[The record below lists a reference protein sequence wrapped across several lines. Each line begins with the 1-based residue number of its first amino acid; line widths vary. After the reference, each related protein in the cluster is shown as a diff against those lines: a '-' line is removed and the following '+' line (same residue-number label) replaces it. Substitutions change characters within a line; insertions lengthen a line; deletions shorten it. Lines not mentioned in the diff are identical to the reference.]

1 MREVL
6 ESTVGVEDDSLLEH
20 RTEPVQVQLHVE
32 NILRD
37 IGDESLDQYET
48 ADNELHDQREA
59 AYQAALDN
67 NADDAAADRI
77 LEDYDALA
85 DRLLAQQRQEW
96 TSYADALTAAITDRL
111 HDLSLSVP
119 IHVEIT
125 PDYDSATQIGETP
138 THDGI
143 YERHPI
149 TDAVADAI
157 MLTATPAGLPAT
169 PLGRLLG
176 KETS

>member
-1 MREVL
+1 MPIPR
-6 ESTVGVEDDSLLEH
+6 G
-20 RTEPVQVQLHVE
+20 PV
-32 NILRD
+32 
-37 IGDESLDQYET
+37 
-48 ADNELHDQREA
+48 
-59 AYQAALDN
+59 
-67 NADDAAADRI
+67 
-77 LEDYDALA
+77 
-85 DRLLAQQRQEW
+85 LAQQRQEW

-149 TDAVADAI
+149 TDAVVRSCSPLRQQVCLA
-157 MLTATPAGLPAT
+157 PRWVGC
-169 PLGRLLG
+169 LGRRPVEVTHRPGLLG
-176 KETS
+176 NTRGRRRLASSPSPTLSPTDPHDRSQADSVDQRDGRRLVTS